1 MLDNEKIGQNPDAP
15 SGFPAFGAASVNT
28 KQKDLSTDAASTK
41 FQFDR
46 VYQDHQGNRLVYS
59 EMCRPIVNKCLD
71 GYNGTI
77 FAYGQTTSG
86 KTHTMIGT
94 MEDRGVLLQAVNDI
108 YKYIEK
114 QEGEREIFLWASYL
128 EIYNE

>member
-1 MLDNEKIGQNPDAP
+1 
-15 SGFPAFGAASVNT
+15 
-28 KQKDLSTDAASTK
+28 
-41 FQFDR
+41 
-46 VYQDHQGNRLVYS
+46 
-59 EMCRPIVNKCLD
+59 
-71 GYNGTI
+71 
-77 FAYGQTTSG
+77 
-86 KTHTMIGT
+86 MIGT